1 MADSIALL
9 SAILFHQGNLM
20 NYATLEDFE
29 TYIGTTAPANAETL
43 LKRASTLV
51 AYATRSAI
59 YTVDENDLPVD
70 AKLLAAMN
78 EATCAQAS
86 AWYVTGID
94 PVAGRA
100 GYQPIVTQKS
110 LGSASVQMSTYA
122 SDAEARSDLQSG
134 EVLVAE
140 AFRILELAGLI
151 STKVQSAY
159 GRVNNA
165 GL

>member
-1 MADSIALL
+1 ME
-9 SAILFHQGNLM
+9 
-20 NYATLEDFE
+20 YATLEDFE
-29 TYIGTTAPANAETL
+29 NYLGVTPPANANTL
-43 LKRASTLV
+43 LKRASNLV
-51 AYATRSAI
+51 AYATRSAL
-59 YTVDENDLPVD
+59 YTVDENDYPVEP
-70 AKLLAAMN
+70 KLSLAMR

-86 AWYVTGID
+86 AWYVNDID

-100 GYQPIVTQKS
+100 GAQPVVTQKS

-134 EVLVAE
+134 EVLVSE

-151 STKVQSAY
+151 SNKVQTAY
-159 GRVNNA
+159 GMANNA